1 MYLSG
6 VGAPIGTND
15 KTASGSLARPLGT
28 MSKRFDVKDE
38 PGKAQSSSNVR
49 LFLHSQSD
57 VLRTFLLDT
66 YVDDFTHRRK
76 RSGSR
81 GGHVQSDIRELGTD
95 SGENVTVRVLSYLYV
110 YYQNNKNC
118 RCVSFS
124 FLCAISCL
132 R

>member
-95 SGENVTVRVLSYLYV
+95 SGENVTVRVLSY
-110 YYQNNKNC
+110 
-118 RCVSFS
+118 S
-124 FLCAISCL
+124 LCLLSE
-132 R
+132 